1 MKRYYDYDYFEG
13 KDLRYPAK
21 PVKPVLTRNPTAA
34 EARAYANSL
43 EGYERDLCAYKE
55 DRDQY
60 DREMTLRGQK
70 LHDRIRD
77 DYDITEDQF
86 DLLWSKAVDRAHSS
100 GSLEEAV
107 ANFEELYELAAQFA
121 ALEK

>member
-21 PVKPVLTRNPTAA
+21 PSKPVLTRDPTAA

-43 EGYERDLCAYKE
+43 EGYERDLCAYQE

-60 DREMTLRGQK
+60 DREMTMRGQK

-86 DLLWSKAVDRAHSS
+86 LLLWARAHDDGHSE
-100 GSLEEAV
+100 SLHRVVEI
-107 ANFEELYELAAQFA
+107 FEELYELATQFA